1 MRLRVTVITLLLV
14 MASACKRGG
23 EGDGLYPSMLTEFAL
38 IRTDSNGTMVEL
50 TTDDG
55 KTYVLSDPEEG
66 FEKDTYYRAVCGYV
80 PDGNSAKLLQATG
93 ALVLR
98 DSTELRHAPDATA
111 VTSVWR
117 AGRYINMQLAPLT
130 QGGIQYWGYSI
141 DSLRGR
147 TTHLGLHHRQ
157 NNDPLS
163 YTQTVYASIPLE
175 DFEALP
181 EGDSI
186 ALHIVTFKGERVW
199 RFKK

>member
-1 MRLRVTVITLLLV
+1 MRLRVILITLLLV
-14 MASACKRGG
+14 MVSACKRGG
-23 EGDGLYPSMLTEFAL
+23 EGDGLYPNMLTEFAL
-38 IRTDSNGTMVEL
+38 IRTDSNGMMVEL
-50 TTDDG
+50 TTDEG
-55 KTYVLSDPEEG
+55 KTYVISNPEGG
-66 FEKDTYYRAVCGYV
+66 FAKDTNYRVVCGYV
-80 PDGNSAKLLQATG
+80 PEGNGATLLQATG
-93 ALVLR
+93 ALVLH
-98 DSTELRHAPDATA
+98 DSTELRHASDATA

-130 QGGIQYWGYSI
+130 QGGTQYWGYSI

-175 DFEALP
+175 DFKALP
-181 EGDSI
+181 QGDSI

-199 RFKK
+199 CFKK